1 MDSLLHLFKKKNT
14 QQFIAFIFILLT
26 LWLIAYP
33 LVSEK
38 TASTN
43 ENNSRQTVV
52 ENSNTNSTTQ
62 TTSRVKNKIV
72 QFAVNTGSSNVQV
85 YQKMDSKSIPIGE
98 ISQGQ
103 YLLSL
108 HKLDN
113 GWIQVQYNEQFG
125 YVEENDTILLT
136 TLMKGYANGGLK
148 IYQTAEKNTKE
159 IGTIPDGEI
168 FYLLEDVSDKT
179 LKIRYKETEGYVDSD
194 SSNYTIELIQEILN
208 KQAGLPTTI
217 DSNKM
222 FVTKLK
228 ETPIYSQSSI
238 TSDLIGTVDKGTQFV
253 YEDREGDFYK
263 VSVGNGKYGYIP
275 YWLVTANFAG
285 IETDDALPQGIK
297 NATIVIDPGHGG
309 DDPGAVVNF
318 SEKHEADH
326 TLSTAFLVKKELE
339 ALGAKVILTRT
350 DDSSVSLADRAEI
363 SNKNNANAFISIHFD
378 SAEVDSASGTTTY
391 YYSDKSE
398 NLSQTIN
405 KYLSRNLPLKNQ
417 GSRFQNFMV
426 LRDNARPSIL
436 LELGYLNNQGD
447 NKVIS
452 SQEYQENIAKSIAN
466 ALKEYFQ

>member
-85 YQKMDSKSIPIGE
+85 YQKMDSKSIPMGE

-113 GWIQVQYNEQFG
+113 GWIQVQYNEQVG
-125 YVEENDTILLT
+125 YVEENDHILLT

-263 VSVGNGKYGYIP
+263 VSVGNGK
-275 YWLVTANFAG
+275 
-285 IETDDALPQGIK
+285 
-297 NATIVIDPGHGG
+297 
-309 DDPGAVVNF
+309 
-318 SEKHEADH
+318 
-326 TLSTAFLVKKELE
+326 
-339 ALGAKVILTRT
+339 
-350 DDSSVSLADRAEI
+350 
-363 SNKNNANAFISIHFD
+363 
-378 SAEVDSASGTTTY
+378 
-391 YYSDKSE
+391 
-398 NLSQTIN
+398 
-405 KYLSRNLPLKNQ
+405 
-417 GSRFQNFMV
+417 
-426 LRDNARPSIL
+426 
-436 LELGYLNNQGD
+436 
-447 NKVIS
+447 
-452 SQEYQENIAKSIAN
+452 
-466 ALKEYFQ
+466 

>member
-113 GWIQVQYNEQFG
+113 GWIQVQYNEQIG

-148 IYQTAEKNTKE
+148 I
-159 IGTIPDGEI
+159 
-168 FYLLEDVSDKT
+168 
-179 LKIRYKETEGYVDSD
+179 
-194 SSNYTIELIQEILN
+194 
-208 KQAGLPTTI
+208 
-217 DSNKM
+217 
-222 FVTKLK
+222 
-228 ETPIYSQSSI
+228 
-238 TSDLIGTVDKGTQFV
+238 
-253 YEDREGDFYK
+253 
-263 VSVGNGKYGYIP
+263 
-275 YWLVTANFAG
+275 
-285 IETDDALPQGIK
+285 
-297 NATIVIDPGHGG
+297 
-309 DDPGAVVNF
+309 
-318 SEKHEADH
+318 
-326 TLSTAFLVKKELE
+326 
-339 ALGAKVILTRT
+339 
-350 DDSSVSLADRAEI
+350 
-363 SNKNNANAFISIHFD
+363 
-378 SAEVDSASGTTTY
+378 
-391 YYSDKSE
+391 
-398 NLSQTIN
+398 
-405 KYLSRNLPLKNQ
+405 
-417 GSRFQNFMV
+417 
-426 LRDNARPSIL
+426 
-436 LELGYLNNQGD
+436 
-447 NKVIS
+447 
-452 SQEYQENIAKSIAN
+452 
-466 ALKEYFQ
+466 